1 MQIHANFEK
10 PVFILPSHYDWV
22 ESTQSGV
29 TRMMLDRIGAEKAR
43 ATSLVH
49 YQEDASFPAH
59 AHPGGEEILVL
70 SGTFSDESGDYPKG
84 YYLRNPVGSSHT
96 PMSHEGTLI
105 FVKLWQ
111 MNAQDDVFIRVN
123 TEIETNW
130 NLEYGKRICS
140 LYDGFNEKV
149 YLQHLALDEQ
159 LISSNKATEILVI
172 EGELQISELISSK
185 LIDRCGEESKV
196 FPKGSWMRLPENF
209 SVEFIGHQSDTRV
222 YIKEGSFKNTL
233 FELTE

>member
-1 MQIHANFEK
+1 MQINANFEK

-49 YQEDASFPAH
+49 YQKKASFPAH
-59 AHPGGEEILVL
+59 AHPGGEEIFVL

-96 PMSHEGTLI
+96 PKSHEGTLI

-111 MNAQDDVFIRVN
+111 MEAQDDVFIRVN
-123 TEIETNW
+123 TEDETNW
-130 NLEYGKRICS
+130 KIENGKRICS

-149 YLQHLALDEQ
+149 YLQCLELDEQ
-159 LISSNKATEILVI
+159 LISSNKATEILVLA
-172 EGELQISELISSK
+172 GELTFSELRSSR
-185 LIDRCGEESKV
+185 LFGSCGVESEV

-209 SVEFIGHQSDTRV
+209 SIELIALQPDTRV
-222 YIKEGSFKNTL
+222 FIKEGSFKNTL
-233 FELTE
+233 FELTP